1 MAEQQADHEDAE
13 LPAYKKEVIMFYRI
27 LSSLRKPLFTPMLAL
42 MLAITLLLS
51 SCATRKDAVPPADEA
66 IQKEAAPSAFSM
78 PAVDEE
84 KRIGVRKTGREQPA
98 VLTQQED
105 NEEYLIL
112 NFENTDIKTI
122 VSTFAELLEF
132 NYILAPGVGGS
143 VTIQSYKRIPTK
155 DLFQIF
161 QSILEINGLTAV
173 QVGKFYHIIPI
184 DMARTYPL
192 DVETSKEI
200 DFTLDGSFITQ
211 LIPLEHVKAADV
223 ANNIIRQLMPRGVH
237 LIVYEPANTLVITAR
252 PETLAKFMRI
262 IEVIDVTEGERNS
275 QKTFVYYVENGN
287 AKKLQDILKTVYLG
301 KTTSAK
307 AATPA
312 RATPTRAP
320 VRPGS
325 AISRASVKQVGGLPA
340 DLGEMTITAY
350 EDINALIIMASPR
363 SYLSLLE
370 VMRKIDVPPKQ
381 VLIDVMI
388 AEISLNDSLQYGFE
402 WFMQS
407 SGGNNLGGINLGGL
421 GSGDSLTLPPVLPS
435 PTTGFSYAATGT
447 IDGNTY
453 NALFSALETYSDVN
467 ILASPNILAMDNK
480 EAEIKIGSEEPV
492 ATRRSS
498 SGTTGT
504 DLDIQYK
511 TIGTLLTVTPHITEK
526 GRVSMQISV
535 EQSGIGGE
543 QVVGG
548 EIYPSFTTRTAK
560 TTAVIE
566 NGKTLVL
573 GGIIYERGGSSRSG
587 LPFLS
592 RIPIIG
598 ALFGTHS
605 YFKDRAELIIM
616 VTPHV
621 ISNAEDALSLTQNYQ
636 NRVKSIKKKIE
647 RMKLGEKEPE
657 NKGDVNDNDD
667 DDDEESTEEDS
678 TEDEAPEEA
687 Q

>member
-1 MAEQQADHEDAE
+1 MSD
-13 LPAYKKEVIMFYRI
+13 RI
-27 LSSLRKPLFTPMLAL
+27 LRSFRMALFIPMLAP
-42 MLAITLLLS
+42 MLAVVLLLS
-51 SCATRKDAVPPADEA
+51 SCASRKDAVQPEGEVAQED
-66 IQKEAAPSAFSM
+66 AAPDAFSM

-84 KRIGVRKTGREQPA
+84 KGIGVTRREQPA

-105 NEEYLIL
+105 DEEYLIL

-143 VTIQSYKRIPTK
+143 VTIQSYKRIPTSN
-155 DLFQIF
+155 LFQIF

-192 DVETSKEI
+192 DVETSKDI
-200 DFTLDGSFITQ
+200 DFTLDASFITQ

-237 LIVYEPANTLVITAR
+237 LIIYEPANTLVITAR

-262 IEVIDVTEGERNS
+262 IEVIDVTEGERHT

-287 AKKLQDILKTVYLG
+287 AKKLQDLLKTVYLG
-301 KTTSAK
+301 KSSAPKTT
-307 AATPA
+307 
-312 RATPTRAP
+312 TPTRTTPRAP
-320 VRPGS
+320 VRPGP
-325 AISRASVKQVGGLPA
+325 ATSRAPVTQAGGLPA

-350 EDINALIIMASPR
+350 EDINALIIKASPR

-388 AEISLNDSLQYGFE
+388 AEISLSDSLQYGFE
-402 WFMQS
+402 WFME
-407 SGGNNLGGINLGGL
+407 SGGGSSLTGINLGGVGDAT
-421 GSGDSLTLPPVLPS
+421 GSLALSNPS
-435 PTTGFSYAATGT
+435 GFSYAGTGT
-447 IDGNTY
+447 IDGSNF
-453 NALFSALETYSDVN
+453 NMLFSALETYSDVN
-467 ILASPNILAMDNK
+467 ILASPNVLAMDNK
-480 EAEIKIGSEEPV
+480 EAEIKIGIEEPV
-492 ATRRSS
+492 ATRKTTSS
-498 SGTTGT
+498 TTAGT

-511 TIGTLLTVTPHITEK
+511 TIGTLLSVTPHITEK
-526 GRVSMQISV
+526 GMVSMKISV
-535 EQSGIGGE
+535 ESSGIGE
-543 QVVGG
+543 ERLVGN
-548 EIYPSFTTRTAK
+548 ESYPSFTTRTAK

-566 NGKTLVL
+566 DGKTLML

-598 ALFGTHS
+598 ALFGSHS
-605 YFKDRAELIIM
+605 YFKDKAELIIM

-621 ISNAEDALSLTQNYQ
+621 ISNTEEALSLTRQYQ
-636 NRVKSIKKKIE
+636 DRVKIIKKKIK
-647 RMKLGEKEPE
+647 RLKLGEKETGDKDKDE
-657 NKGDVNDNDD
+657 NKDEDNDD
-667 DDDEESTEEDS
+667 EEGPEEDS
-678 TEDEAPEEA
+678 ENEEAPEEA